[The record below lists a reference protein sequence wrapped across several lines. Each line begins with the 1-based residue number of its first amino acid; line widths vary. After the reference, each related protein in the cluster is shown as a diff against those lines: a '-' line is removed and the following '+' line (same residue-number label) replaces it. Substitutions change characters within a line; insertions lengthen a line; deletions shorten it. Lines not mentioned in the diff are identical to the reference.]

1 MTELDGVFFKEIVEQ
16 GLREFPNECCGVI
29 AADGD
34 GRPVKVFTMKNA
46 DASPVTYRLD
56 GKEQLRVFD
65 EIDEQGWELW
75 AIYHSHTHSEAYP
88 SDTDRRLAFYPESR
102 YMVLSLAD
110 REQPVLRS
118 FFITDGEVD
127 GRGADDRMT
136 APTPMFNE
144 DQVQRYSRHIILPN
158 IGGAGQRKLLD
169 ASVLVIG
176 AGGLGSPVAMYLAA
190 AGIGKIGIVD
200 FDRVDVT
207 NLQRQILHT
216 TADVGRSKV
225 ESAVEHLRAINPTI
239 DIVGH
244 DTLLFSTNVFD
255 VMEPYDVVID
265 GTDNFPVRYL
275 VNDATQFLGKPLVYG
290 SIFQWEGQATVFMPG
305 QEAPC
310 YRCLFPS
317 PPPPGTVPSCAEGG
331 VFGVLPGV
339 IGSIQATEAIKL
351 ITGEGE
357 SLVGRLLLYDALHMD
372 FQEVKIRWDADCP
385 VCGKA
390 PTITE
395 LIDYE
400 AFCGVPAR
408 ADVRSP

>member
-1 MTELDGVFFKEIVEQ
+1 
-16 GLREFPNECCGVI
+16 
-29 AADGD
+29 
-34 GRPVKVFTMKNA
+34 
-46 DASPVTYRLD
+46 
-56 GKEQLRVFD
+56 
-65 EIDEQGWELW
+65 
-75 AIYHSHTHSEAYP
+75 
-88 SDTDRRLAFYPESR
+88 
-102 YMVLSLAD
+102 
-110 REQPVLRS
+110 
-118 FFITDGEVD
+118 
-127 GRGADDRMT
+127 
-136 APTPMFNE
+136 
-144 DQVQRYSRHIILPN
+144 
-158 IGGAGQRKLLD
+158 
-169 ASVLVIG
+169 VLVIG

-239 DIVGH
+239 EIVAH
-244 DTLLFSTNVFD
+244 DTLLFSTNVFE

-275 VNDATQFLGKPLVYG
+275 VNDATQFMGKPLVYG

-408 ADVRSP
+408 AD

>member
-1 MTELDGVFFKEIVEQ
+1 MTG
-16 GLREFPNECCGVI
+16 
-29 AADGD
+29 
-34 GRPVKVFTMKNA
+34 
-46 DASPVTYRLD
+46 
-56 GKEQLRVFD
+56 
-65 EIDEQGWELW
+65 
-75 AIYHSHTHSEAYP
+75 
-88 SDTDRRLAFYPESR
+88 
-102 YMVLSLAD
+102 
-110 REQPVLRS
+110 
-118 FFITDGEVD
+118 
-127 GRGADDRMT
+127 
-136 APTPMFNE
+136 PTPRFTE

-190 AGIGKIGIVD
+190 AGIGKLGIVD

-216 TADVGRSKV
+216 TPDVGRSKI
-225 ESAVEHLRAINPTI
+225 ESAVEHLHAINPTI
-239 DIVGH
+239 DVVAH
-244 DTLLFSTNVFD
+244 ETLLFSDNVFD
-255 VMEPYDVVID
+255 VLEPYDIVID

-275 VNDATQFLGKPLVYG
+275 VNDATQFTGKPLVYG
-290 SIFQWEGQATVFMPG
+290 SIYQWEGQATVFLPG
-305 QEAPC
+305 QGSPC

-385 VCGKA
+385 VCGKS

-408 ADVRSP
+408 AD